1 MVTAVKE
8 KKKAF
13 LVRGKC
19 SRLLLGII
27 FSQHVKTMKG
37 KFDGFITPSNYI
49 HNLQHSQQI

>member
-8 KKKAF
+8 KKKAEF

-19 SRLLLGII
+19 SRLLLDMI

-37 KFDGFITPSNYI
+37 EFDG
-49 HNLQHSQQI
+49 